1 MSDLARS
8 RRYDATPQY
17 KENRSMPNRTFSPEP
32 SSSRS
37 TKAVL
42 SSIGPV
48 VLSSIVVFVPTFR
61 AEIMGQLVSLAVTGT
76 SPEED
81 VRDGGTTSTR
91 SLTPKLRED
100 VSTRTVPT
108 ARHAQGDQEQEVP
121 PSEDQYP
128 LSGVHATE
136 GGRGESRN
144 DVHESAGVDR
154 FA

>member
-1 MSDLARS
+1 MTQHHNTRKTDPCQTALF
-8 RRYDATPQY
+8 P
-17 KENRSMPNRTFSPEP
+17 PNRRRHAQPKQYFPP
-32 SSSRS
+32 L
-37 TKAVL
+37 VQWYFLQL
-42 SSIGPV
+42 SF
-48 VLSSIVVFVPTFR
+48 FVPTFR

-108 ARHAQGDQEQEVP
+108 SRHAQGDQEPEVP